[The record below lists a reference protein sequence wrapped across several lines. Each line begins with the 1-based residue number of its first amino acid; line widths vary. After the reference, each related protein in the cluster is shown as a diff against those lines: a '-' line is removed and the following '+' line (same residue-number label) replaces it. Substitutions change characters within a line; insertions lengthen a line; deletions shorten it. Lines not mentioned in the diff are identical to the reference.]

1 MQRFDMPFAVWMFFT
16 TYHMR
21 VKGLLL
27 LAVFRLTTARL
38 QVLVGVNLLHD
49 AVEVAWSLDS

>member
-1 MQRFDMPFAVWMFFT
+1 
-16 TYHMR
+16 MR